1 MSRYS
6 SRGLATGLG
15 RSTVS
20 RRTLLASTGAGLGAA
35 AFGRF
40 TVLAQESGGEVTVYS
55 GRNENLVGPI
65 LAQFQE
71 ASGITVTARY
81 GDTAEM
87 AATILEE
94 GDNSPA
100 DVFLAQDAG
109 ALGAVQAEGRFVD
122 LADDILERVDT
133 RFRSDE
139 GQWVGLTGRARVAV
153 YNTDLLTEADLP
165 LTIEAL
171 VEEQWRDQIG
181 WAPTNGSFQAFITAF
196 RVLQGEEAAAAWLRG
211 MAANGTVTFDGNGPI
226 VQAVG
231 AGELQ
236 VGLVNHYYLYEIQAE
251 QNQSLPIANHFFEP
265 GDVGSLVNVSGIGI
279 LNSAQHV
286 DQAQQL
292 VDYLLGEEAQTYFAQ
307 ETSEYPLVQG
317 VEPLADLKQLDEIES
332 PEIDLSDLSDL
343 QGTLELL
350 TETGIL

>member
-1 MSRYS
+1 M
-6 SRGLATGLG
+6 AALG
-15 RSTVS
+15 RLSVT
-20 RRTLLASTGAGLGAA
+20 
-35 AFGRF
+35 
-40 TVLAQESGGEVTVYS
+40 AQESGGEITVYS
-55 GRNENLVGPI
+55 GRNEDLIGPI

-71 ASGITVTARY
+71 ASGITVATRY

-109 ALGAVQAEGRFVD
+109 ALGAVQNDGRFVA
-122 LADDILERVDT
+122 LSDDILGRVDT
-133 RFRSDE
+133 KFQSDE

-153 YNTDLLTEADLP
+153 YNTDMLAEADLP
-165 LTIEAL
+165 VSVEAL
-171 VEEQWRDQIG
+171 VEEAWQDGVG
-181 WAPTNGSFQAFITAF
+181 WAPTNGSFQSFVTAF
-196 RVLQGEEAAAAWLRG
+196 RVLKGEEAAAAWLEG
-211 MAANGTVTFDGNGPI
+211 MAANGAVTFEGNGAI

-231 AGELQ
+231 AGELP

-251 QNQSLPIANHFFEP
+251 ENQSLPIANHFFAG

-279 LNSAQHV
+279 LNSAKNT

-292 VDYLLGEEAQTYFAQ
+292 VDYLLSEEAQTYFAQ
-307 ETSEYPLVQG
+307 ETAEYPLIEG
-317 VEPLADLKQLDEIES
+317 VEPLADLKPLDEIES
-332 PEIDLSDLSDL
+332 PDIDLSDLSDL

-350 TETGIL
+350 AEIGIL